1 MRADIRGMR
10 ELLLRLNRHFAGR
23 LATTV
28 VILAGTFQCYWWLN
42 AHLPPR
48 FDLSLPV
55 DAAIPFLPWTYV
67 VYTSFF
73 VFPLVAAWALEADEY
88 VRMLGAVLVVNALCY
103 LGFFLFTSHFP
114 RPPVE
119 SIASLYWREQ
129 FRLMWSQDL
138 PGNTFP
144 SLHVAVTVLGAL
156 RLRHRRG
163 GVLWIAWAA
172 LISLSTLTVK
182 QHFVVDVVGGAAVAL
197 AAHAAFFRRWPV
209 AVVPASGR
217 GTPVTP

>member
-1 MRADIRGMR
+1 MR

-28 VILAGTFQCYWWLN
+28 GVLMGTFQGYWWLN
-42 AHLPPR
+42 ANLPPR
-48 FDLSLPV
+48 FDLALPV
-55 DAAIPFLPWTYV
+55 DAAIPFLPWTYA

-73 VFPLVAAWALEADEY
+73 VFPLVAAWALEAEEY
-88 VRMLGAVLVVNALCY
+88 VRMLGAVLTVNAVCY

-119 SIASLYWREQ
+119 AIESPYWREQ
-129 FRLMWSQDL
+129 FRVMWSQDL

-144 SLHVAVTVLGAL
+144 SLHVAVTGLGAL
-156 RLRHRRG
+156 RLRHRRAG
-163 GVLWIAWAA
+163 ALWLAWAG

-182 QHFVVDVVGGAAVAL
+182 QHFVVDVAGGVVVAL
-197 AAHAAFFRRWPV
+197 AAHAVFFRRRSMGGAK
-209 AVVPASGR
+209 AVRSVGAVKVPGEVR
-217 GTPVTP
+217 P